1 MKRTRLHGGPP
12 PARMPGCESAKA
24 DFGQLLPSAWRAG
37 ARMSES
43 SPSSP
48 DLVLYR
54 EEDGVAWITLNRPD
68 RLNAFAGTMRDD
80 LRAAV
85 ERAAESPEAR
95 VVVITGA
102 GRGFCTGA
110 DVEVMSDL
118 VARGDAE
125 AFEGYVEAGM
135 RTVRAVIAC
144 RKPVLAAVNGV
155 AAGAGASLAC
165 ACDVRLA
172 SEKASIG
179 FTFNRIGVH
188 PDWGASWFL
197 PRLVG
202 TGRAAELVLSARM
215 VDAVE
220 AERIGLFQR
229 VFPADAFEAEVRAFA
244 AELAA
249 KPPLALAAAKHSL
262 SVSPDGDLETML
274 GTEREAQ
281 MRLFRSADVREGIAA
296 FNEKRKAV
304 FRGE

>member
-1 MKRTRLHGGPP
+1 VSEPS
-12 PARMPGCESAKA
+12 PASA
-24 DFGQLLPSAWRAG
+24 DF
-37 ARMSES
+37 
-43 SPSSP
+43 
-48 DLVLYR
+48 VLYR
-54 EEDGVAWITLNRPD
+54 EDDGVARITLNRPD
-68 RLNAFAGTMRDD
+68 RLNAFAGAMRDD

-85 ERAAESPEAR
+85 ERAADSPEAR

-102 GRGFCTGA
+102 GRGFCAGA
-110 DVEVMSDL
+110 DVEVMQDL
-118 VARGDAE
+118 LARGDA
-125 AFEGYVEAGM
+125 ATFEGFVEAGM
-135 RTVRAVIAC
+135 RAVRAIIAC
-144 RKPVLAAVNGV
+144 RKPVIAAVNGV

-215 VDAVE
+215 VDAHE

-229 VFPADAFEAEVRAFA
+229 VFAADAFEAEVGAFA
-244 AELAA
+244 AELAGKA
-249 KPPLALAAAKHSL
+249 PLALAAAKHSL
-262 SVSPDGDLETML
+262 SISPDSGLETML
-274 GTEREAQ
+274 AVEREAQ

-296 FNEKRKAV
+296 FNEKRKAT

>member
-1 MKRTRLHGGPP
+1 
-12 PARMPGCESAKA
+12 
-24 DFGQLLPSAWRAG
+24 
-37 ARMSES
+37 MSES
-43 SPSSP
+43 AA
-48 DLVLYR
+48 DAQDTVLYR
-54 EEDGVAWITLNRPD
+54 EEEGVAWITLNRPG

-80 LRAAV
+80 FRAAV
-85 ERAAESPEAR
+85 ERASDAADVR

-125 AFEGYVEAGM
+125 TFEGYVQAGI
-135 RTVRAVIAC
+135 RAVQALRAC
-144 RKPVLAAVNGV
+144 RKPVIAAVNGV
-155 AAGAGASLAC
+155 AAGAGASMAV

-172 SEKASIG
+172 SDKASIG

-188 PDWGASWFL
+188 PDWGASYYL

-215 VDAVE
+215 VDAAE

-229 VFPADAFEAEVRAFA
+229 VFPADEFEAGVQSFA
-244 AELAA
+244 RELAD
-249 KPPLALAAAKHSL
+249 KPPLALSAAKHTL
-262 SVSPDGDLETML
+262 SISPDHDLDTLMEV
-274 GTEREAQ
+274 EREAQ
-281 MRLFRSADVREGIAA
+281 MRLFRSADVREGITA

>member
-1 MKRTRLHGGPP
+1 MSPN
-12 PARMPGCESAKA
+12 ASAST
-24 DFGQLLPSAWRAG
+24 DPVLLRV
-37 ARMSES
+37 
-43 SPSSP
+43 
-48 DLVLYR
+48 D
-54 EEDGVAWITLNRPD
+54 DGVAWITLNRPD

-80 LRAAV
+80 LHDAIDRAAS
-85 ERAAESPEAR
+85 SPEVR
-95 VVVITGA
+95 VIVITGA

-125 AFEGYVEAGM
+125 TFEGYVQAGI
-135 RTVRAVIAC
+135 RAVQALRAC
-144 RKPVLAAVNGV
+144 RKPVIAAVNGV
-155 AAGAGASLAC
+155 AAGAGASLAV

-172 SEKASIG
+172 SDKASIG

-188 PDWGASWFL
+188 PDWGASYYL

-215 VDAVE
+215 VDAAE

-229 VFPADAFEAEVRAFA
+229 VLPADEFEAGVRTFA
-244 AELAA
+244 RELAD
-249 KPPLALAAAKHSL
+249 KPPLALSAAKHTL
-262 SVSPDGDLETML
+262 SISPDHDLDRLMEV
-274 GTEREAQ
+274 EREAQ
-281 MRLFRSADVREGIAA
+281 MRLFRSADVREGITA

>member
-1 MKRTRLHGGPP
+1 
-12 PARMPGCESAKA
+12 
-24 DFGQLLPSAWRAG
+24 
-37 ARMSES
+37 MSES
-43 SPSSP
+43 PEFIR
-48 DLVLYR
+48 YA
-54 EEDGVAWITLNRPD
+54 EEDGVAWITLDRPD
-68 RLNAFAGTMRDD
+68 RLNAFAGSMRDD
-80 LRAAV
+80 LRLLV
-85 ERAAESPEAR
+85 ERAAESADVR

-118 VARGDAE
+118 VARGDA
-125 AFEGYVEAGM
+125 ATFEGYVEAGM
-135 RTVRAVIAC
+135 RTVRAIAAC
-144 RKPVLAAVNGV
+144 RKPVVAAVNGV

-202 TGRAAELVLSARM
+202 AGGAAELILSARM
-215 VDAVE
+215 VDANE
-220 AERIGLFQR
+220 ALRIGLFQR
-229 VFPADAFEAEVRAFA
+229 VFAADAFEGEVRAFA
-244 AELAA
+244 LELAA

-262 SVSPDGDLETML
+262 SVSPDRDLEAML
-274 GTEREAQ
+274 ETEREAQ